1 MVVQTPKY
9 GIIFHAS
16 LVGQA
21 APKHKGKIAR
31 VLAAKCALSVR
42 VDALGEQLDPHVGI
56 EGRSTVRTR
65 GSPTP

>member
-1 MVVQTPKY
+1 M
-9 GIIFHAS
+9 
-16 LVGQA
+16 GQA